1 MNQFSVKNQDFKP
14 KTSKSKPRKLNLNR
28 THLIAFCASISLPIL
43 LVSILSGNAEAEQP
57 KTQAAAI
64 SDSDSSRITTHLN
77 LPKPEKTKT
86 PAAME
91 IVAPEKSIK
100 TKTVTVKNGDT
111 LTHIFRRVGLG
122 ARQVH
127 QITRFDKKAKTL
139 TRLVPG
145 QTFDFDINENKQL
158 ESLTYHIDKT
168 SKLVIQ
174 KKNDQFEAIN
184 IDREYEARITY
195 AKGTIDT
202 SLFDAAQK
210 AGLSDN
216 LTMDLAHIFG
226 WDIDF
231 ALDIRDGDQFV
242 VMYEE
247 LYLDGERVRD
257 GNILAAEFIN
267 QGKSYKAVR
276 YTDKDNNS
284 NYYSD
289 TGSSMRK
296 AFLRSPVDFTRI
308 SSRFGKRYHPTLKKR
323 KSHKGVD
330 YAASRGTPIKAA
342 GDGKIVWRARKGG
355 YGKTVMIKHGSRYTT
370 LYAHMSNYNR
380 KAKMGSRVKQGQV
393 IGYVGT
399 TGRSTGP
406 HLHYEFRVNG
416 SHRNPLTVKLP
427 NAASINKK
435 YRSDFL
441 SKSRPLIAQLDLVKN
456 TNLALNEFQ

>member
-1 MNQFSVKNQDFKP
+1 MKQFSVHDKDFKP
-14 KTSKSKPRKLNLNR
+14 KTSHAKPGKFKLNQMQWIALCAGI
-28 THLIAFCASISLPIL
+28 TLPVLLIS
-43 LVSILSGNAEAEQP
+43 VLSAKTETEAP

-64 SDSDSSRITTHLN
+64 SDSSNTRVKTQLMLPDLNKTTLPDIAEVSLPEITT
-77 LPKPEKTKT
+77 KTQN
-86 PAAME
+86 
-91 IVAPEKSIK
+91 
-100 TKTVTVKNGDT
+100 VTVKSGDT
-111 LTHIFRRVGLG
+111 LTHIFRRVGLN
-122 ARQVH
+122 ARQVY
-127 QITRFDKKAKTL
+127 QITQFDKKAKAL
-139 TRLVPG
+139 SRLAPG
-145 QTFDFDINENKQL
+145 QTFDFNISEDKKL

-168 SKLVIQ
+168 HTLVIQ
-174 KKNDQFEAIN
+174 KKNDKFEAIN
-184 IDREYEARITY
+184 VNREYETRITS
-195 AKGTIDT
+195 ANASINT

-210 AGLSDN
+210 AGMRDS
-216 LTMDLAHIFG
+216 LTMDLAYIFG

-247 LYLDGERVRD
+247 LYLDGEFVRN
-257 GNILAAEFIN
+257 GNILAAEFVN

-276 YTDKDNNS
+276 YTDVDNNS
-284 NYYSD
+284 NFYSED
-289 TGSSMRK
+289 GSSMRK

-380 KAKMGSRVKQGQV
+380 KAKRGSYVKQGQV

-427 NAASINKK
+427 NAASIKKK

-441 SKSRPLIAQLDLVKN
+441 AKSRPLIAQLNLMKN
-456 TNLALNEFQ
+456 TNVATNDF